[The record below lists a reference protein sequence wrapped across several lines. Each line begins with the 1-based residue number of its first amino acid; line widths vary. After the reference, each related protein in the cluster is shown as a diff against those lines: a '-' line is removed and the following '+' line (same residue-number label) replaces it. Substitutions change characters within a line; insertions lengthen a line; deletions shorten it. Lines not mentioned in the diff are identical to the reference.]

1 MTEMSRRTFM
11 AGAGQLS
18 VLALVPLA
26 AGCATTA
33 GGGSGRQGNA
43 AEAVNRAWAADNR
56 AIRTAHGSRIV
67 QATPDQA
74 YRAARA
80 AMERLDLQIDEAS
93 SAAPNVTARRFF
105 QQGGWSATPA
115 FQAAEQ
121 ARLRTL
127 LGKRA
132 NKAMIER
139 PEEMLTGTVRIST
152 ALKGT
157 VRIDSDFTS
166 FSATSCPAKRI
177 CFSEIPPAALRSVY
191 FEYWTGFTEELI
203 EILAEDG
210 QARADA
216 EARRRR
222 AAPRKATPR
231 ARPKPKAKPPS
242 GWKLPPSGW
251 KPPPRSN

>member
-1 MTEMSRRTFM
+1 M
-11 AGAGQLS
+11 S
-18 VLALVPLA
+18 VLALAPLA

-33 GGGSGRQGNA
+33 GGGTSSRDNA
-43 AEAVNRAWAADNR
+43 AEAVNRAWAADNQATR
-56 AIRTAHGSRIV
+56 AAHGSRIV
-67 QATPDQA
+67 QATADQA
-74 YRAARA
+74 HRAARA

-93 SAAPNVTARRFF
+93 SAAPDVTARRFF

-121 ARLRTL
+121 PRLRAL

-132 NKAMIER
+132 DKAMLER
-139 PEEMLTGTVRIST
+139 PQEMLTGKARISP

-210 QARADA
+210 KARADAEA

-222 AAPRKATPR
+222 AAPRRAAPR
-231 ARPKPKAKPPS
+231 ARPKAKAKPPS

-251 KPPPRSN
+251 KPPPRPN